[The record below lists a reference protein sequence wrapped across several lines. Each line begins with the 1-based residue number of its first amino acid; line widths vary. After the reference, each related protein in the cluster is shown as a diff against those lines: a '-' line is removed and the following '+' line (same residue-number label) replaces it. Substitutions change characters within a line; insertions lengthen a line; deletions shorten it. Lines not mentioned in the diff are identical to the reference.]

1 MARPMPVL
9 PDVPSMIVPPGLSRP
24 ALSASSIIR
33 TAIRSLIEFPGLN
46 VSIFASTVASMT
58 PRVMRLMRTIGVLP
72 MTSRMFP
79 ATLRRVMAKMLRD
92 LFDRQPPAKEL
103 QQEGRRSRGQELL
116 LKGIGATKLL
126 SMGLI
131 EPLVAVLLGAVFLE
145 ERLTAST
152 AL

>member
-1 MARPMPVL
+1 MPVL

-24 ALSASSIIR
+24 AFSASSIIR

-79 ATLRRVMAKMLRD
+79 ATLRTVMIEWYANRGSRVRGSRVRTTRLCGFR
-92 LFDRQPPAKEL
+92 LQP
-103 QQEGRRSRGQELL
+103 EGRG
-116 LKGIGATKLL
+116 L
-126 SMGLI
+126 SPGL
-131 EPLVAVLLGAVFLE
+131 
-145 ERLTAST
+145 AS
-152 AL
+152 